1 MRASRIPPRPPF
13 VVGLTGGIGS
23 GKSAATERFAA
34 LGATIVDT
42 DLIAHRLTAPG
53 GAAIPAIRQA
63 FGDGVISADGSL
75 DRAAMRARA
84 FAEPA
89 ARQQLEAI
97 LHPMIRAESTRQ
109 CLSAPD
115 PYVVMAVP
123 LLIESGTFRQRCDR
137 VCVVDCPEALQ
148 VERVRTRSGLD
159 ETQIRAIM
167 AAQASREERLAAADD
182 VIDNGGT
189 LEALQQQVDR
199 LHLRY
204 LADASARKA

>member
-1 MRASRIPPRPPF
+1 MTPRPPF
-13 VVGLTGGIGS
+13 TVGLTGGIGS

-53 GAAIPAIRQA
+53 GAAIAAIRQA
-63 FGDGVISADGSL
+63 FGEGVISTDGSL
-75 DRAAMRARA
+75 DRGAMRARV

-97 LHPMIRAESTRQ
+97 LHPLIRAESARQ
-109 CLSAPD
+109 CLAAPG

-123 LLIESGTFRQRCDR
+123 LLVESGTYRQRCDR

-148 VERVRTRSGLD
+148 IERVRTRSGLD

-204 LADASARKA
+204 LADASSRKA

>member
-1 MRASRIPPRPPF
+1 MTPRPPF
-13 VVGLTGGIGS
+13 TVGLTGGIGS

-53 GAAIPAIRQA
+53 GAAIAAIRQA
-63 FGDGVISADGSL
+63 FGECVISADGSL
-75 DRAAMRARA
+75 DRGAMRARV

-97 LHPMIRAESTRQ
+97 LHPLIRAESARQ
-109 CLSAPD
+109 CLAAPG

-123 LLIESGTFRQRCDR
+123 LLVESGTYRQRCDR

-148 VERVRTRSGLD
+148 IERVRTRSGLD

-204 LADASARKA
+204 LADASSRKA

>member
-1 MRASRIPPRPPF
+1 MTPRPPF
-13 VVGLTGGIGS
+13 TVGLTGGIGS
-23 GKSAATERFAA
+23 GKSAAAERFAA

-53 GAAIPAIRQA
+53 GAAIAAIRQA
-63 FGDGVISADGSL
+63 FGAGVISPDGSL
-75 DRAAMRARA
+75 DRAAMRARV

-97 LHPMIRAESTRQ
+97 LHPLIRAESARQ
-109 CLSAPD
+109 CLAAPG

-123 LLIESGTFRQRCDR
+123 LLVESGTYRQRCDR

-148 VERVRTRSGLD
+148 IERVRTRSGLD

-204 LADASARKA
+204 LADASSRKA

>member
-1 MRASRIPPRPPF
+1 MPPRPPF
-13 VVGLTGGIGS
+13 TVGLTGGIGS

-53 GAAIPAIRQA
+53 GAAIAAIRQA
-63 FGDGVISADGSL
+63 FGAGVISPDGSL
-75 DRAAMRARA
+75 DRAAMRARV

-97 LHPMIRAESTRQ
+97 LHPLIRAESARQ
-109 CLSAPD
+109 CLAAPG

-123 LLIESGTFRQRCDR
+123 LLVESGTYRQRCDR

-148 VERVRTRSGLD
+148 IERVRTRSGLD

-204 LADASARKA
+204 LADASSRKA

>member
-1 MRASRIPPRPPF
+1 MTPRPPF
-13 VVGLTGGIGS
+13 TVGLTGGIGS

-42 DLIAHRLTAPG
+42 DLIAHRLTARG
-53 GAAIPAIRQA
+53 GAAIAAIRQA
-63 FGDGVISADGSL
+63 FGECVISADGSL
-75 DRAAMRARA
+75 DRGAMRARV

-97 LHPMIRAESTRQ
+97 LHPLIRAESARQ
-109 CLSAPD
+109 CLAAPG

-123 LLIESGTFRQRCDR
+123 LLVESGTYRQRCDR

-148 VERVRTRSGLD
+148 IERVRTRSGLD

-204 LADASARKA
+204 LADASSRKA

>member
-1 MRASRIPPRPPF
+1 MPPRPPF
-13 VVGLTGGIGS
+13 TVGLTGGIGS

-42 DLIAHRLTAPG
+42 DLIAHRLTARG
-53 GAAIPAIRQA
+53 GAAIAAIRQA
-63 FGDGVISADGSL
+63 FGEGVISTDGSL
-75 DRAAMRARA
+75 DRGAMRARV

-97 LHPMIRAESTRQ
+97 LHPLIRAESARQ
-109 CLSAPD
+109 CLAAPG

-123 LLIESGTFRQRCDR
+123 LLVESGTYRQRCDR

-148 VERVRTRSGLD
+148 IERVRTRSGLD

-167 AAQASREERLAAADD
+167 AAQASREERLGAADD

-204 LADASARKA
+204 LADASSRKA

>member
-1 MRASRIPPRPPF
+1 MPPRPPF
-13 VVGLTGGIGS
+13 TVGLTGGIGS
-23 GKSAATERFAA
+23 GKSAAAERFAA

-53 GAAIPAIRQA
+53 GAAIAAIRQA
-63 FGDGVISADGSL
+63 FGAGVISPDGSL
-75 DRAAMRARA
+75 DRAAMRARV

-97 LHPMIRAESTRQ
+97 LHPLIRAESARQ
-109 CLSAPD
+109 CLAAPG

-123 LLIESGTFRQRCDR
+123 LLVESGAYRQRCDR

-148 VERVRTRSGLD
+148 IERVRTRSGLD

-204 LADASARKA
+204 LADASSRKA